1 MGIVGIGVIG
11 RCTLKILGPFE
22 VSYIP
27 PGEIPLAPGSGKWE
41 IPLRYRSQVIGG
53 KLLIGQL
60 APWVTWG
67 I

>member
-1 MGIVGIGVIG
+1 MTLANASVLCAG
-11 RCTLKILGPFE
+11 RKDRERGHSNPNPDLNRGN
-22 VSYIP
+22 
-27 PGEIPLAPGSGKWE
+27 GKSHSD
-41 IPLRYRSQVIGG
+41 RNQATGR